1 MYRMQ
6 QQEAS
11 TTEPMNMV
19 SSKPLPVEEHSL
31 TYNVENDDAHID
43 EEQRPYFSEARRQQE
58 NHGEWVHLPSSSAD
72 PAVMSNESRT
82 TMSAVED
89 ENQNPNGLPSVL
101 LFWVPPGVCHDVLK
115 SD

>member
-43 EEQRPYFSEARRQQE
+43 EEQRPYFSESRRQQE
-58 NHGEWVHLPSSSAD
+58 NHWRMGSLTLFFGGPGSH
-72 PAVMSNESRT
+72 
-82 TMSAVED
+82 VE
-89 ENQNPNGLPSVL
+89 
-101 LFWVPPGVCHDVLK
+101 
-115 SD
+115 